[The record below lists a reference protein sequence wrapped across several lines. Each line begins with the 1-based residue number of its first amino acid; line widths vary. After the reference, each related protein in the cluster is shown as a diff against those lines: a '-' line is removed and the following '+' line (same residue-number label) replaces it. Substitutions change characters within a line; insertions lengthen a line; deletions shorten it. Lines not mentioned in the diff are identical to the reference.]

1 MNRLATV
8 LKNAAGIAL
17 ICALS
22 AMAATPAAKEAR
34 YANPVIFQRAEV
46 DESSGKTIVGG
57 KLWVMDLD
65 GSGLRQLTFGPTYDE
80 HPSLYSGQQHVLY
93 SEFDANS
100 LDREAGARLIKLN
113 IYTGAREVVAEAA
126 GCALHHASLSPID
139 DRLVYHR
146 DCGKRQSQWVGWG
159 TGSYEVAMRA
169 TNGVAIRGAVIAM
182 HEKNLGISPRE
193 VALVRI
199 EGHGKDTKAT
209 FLTDDKVLHRRGAI
223 SPDGKW
229 LAWQTNAAGPEDEIF
244 LANIDGSNARNLT
257 KAKGNDGH
265 PWFSRDA
272 KWIVFESDRSGQWE
286 IWRLDLATGKQ
297 EQLTHGGKKYVS
309 TRARM

>member
-1 MNRLATV
+1 MV
-8 LKNAAGIAL
+8 LKSAAGVAL
-17 ICALS
+17 ICASS
-22 AMAATPAAKEAR
+22 ATAANPAAKEPR
-34 YANPVIFQRAEV
+34 YADPVIFQRAEV
-46 DESSGKTIVGG
+46 DESTGKTVVGG
-57 KLWVMDLD
+57 KLWIMDLD
-65 GSGLRQLTFGPTYDE
+65 GSGLRQLTFGSTYDE
-80 HPSLYSGQQHVLY
+80 HPSLYSDQQHVLY

-100 LDREAGARLIKLN
+100 LDRQAGARLIRVN
-113 IYTGAREVVAEAA
+113 IYSGAREVVAEAA

-139 DRLVYHR
+139 DQLMYHR

-159 TGSYEVAMRA
+159 PGSYEVAMRA
-169 TNGVAIRGAVIAM
+169 TNGVAIPGAVIAM
-182 HEKNLGISPRE
+182 HEKNTGVSPRE

-199 EGHGKDTKAT
+199 EGQGKGTTAA

-244 LANIDGSNARNLT
+244 FANIDGSDARNLT
-257 KAKGNDGH
+257 NAKGNDGH
-265 PWFSRDA
+265 PWFSRNG

-286 IWRLDLATGKQ
+286 IWRIELASGKQ
-297 EQLTHGGKKYVS
+297 EQLTSGGKKYVS